1 MAIEVSKD
9 ELLLN
14 MDLMSM
20 NSVPII
26 KKKKKKIE
34 SLDLQAIENFIQEYE
49 NLKEPQFKKEFE
61 ILYLERQ
68 RYFFLKQMETECL
81 E

>member
-1 MAIEVSKD
+1 
-9 ELLLN
+9 
-14 MDLMSM
+14 MSM
-20 NSVPII
+20 NSVPIV
-26 KKKKKKIE
+26 KKKRKIIE
-34 SLDLQAIENFIQEYE
+34 SLDLQAIENFIKEYE